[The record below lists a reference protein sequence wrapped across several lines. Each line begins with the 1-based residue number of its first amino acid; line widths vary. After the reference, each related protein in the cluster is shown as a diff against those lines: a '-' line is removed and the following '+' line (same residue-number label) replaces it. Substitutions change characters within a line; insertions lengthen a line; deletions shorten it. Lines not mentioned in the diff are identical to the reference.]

1 MDATGGFAALVVGE
15 GEGQL
20 VGEVM
25 VAGHTLEVQL
35 QGIFLRSVSV
45 MWNLNGTMHQL
56 QIHFSPENWH
66 PFFNAWIPTHSQQ
79 FRILPTPHNTTC
91 FSFFGGRGRA
101 FKRE

>member
-45 MWNLNGTMHQL
+45 M
-56 QIHFSPENWH
+56 
-66 PFFNAWIPTHSQQ
+66 
-79 FRILPTPHNTTC
+79 
-91 FSFFGGRGRA
+91 
-101 FKRE
+101 